1 MVSYFGMSE
10 KVGNI
15 SFYDSSGQGDFG
27 FTKPYSEKTAELI
40 DREVKDIIEESYERA
55 VDVLK
60 NNIKGLTEL
69 AELLLE
75 KEVIFGEDLERIF
88 GKRKADLIK
97 EADLVIAQ
105 LPAES
110 VINEKD
116 VKNDPQSSEKKVKN
130 KRKSGL
136 SEKGKDD
143 LKKPSRKPKVKE

>member
-1 MVSYFGMSE
+1 
-10 KVGNI
+10 
-15 SFYDSSGQGDFG
+15 
-27 FTKPYSEKTAELI
+27 
-40 DREVKDIIEESYERA
+40 
-55 VDVLK
+55 LK

-97 EADLVIAQ
+97 EADLITAQ